1 MRGDPA
7 ALTGRAVWREVDPM
21 SRREQDPTALVEPV
35 LARRLVA
42 HLDLTDLRTG
52 LDAGAAGEL
61 AGRAHTP
68 FGPVA
73 GVCVRP
79 DAVAALRSCLAG
91 TRLVAVVNFPGGDL
105 DPDEVLDEARAA
117 LDGGADELD
126 LVFPW
131 RAYQAGDVLAGPR
144 LVAAV
149 ARLVPTKVILETGAW
164 RDTGILLGA
173 ARASLAAG
181 AAMLKTATGMRADSV
196 RFDDFALLAAA
207 AVETPGHGVKIS
219 GGVDVALA
227 TAALL
232 HAESLFGERLSA
244 MDFRIG
250 ASRLL
255 DELLGAPVEGGY

>member
-1 MRGDPA
+1 
-7 ALTGRAVWREVDPM
+7 LTGRPVWREVDPM
-21 SRREQDPTALVEPV
+21 SRREQDPTALAESV

-42 HLDLTDLRTG
+42 HLDLTDLRAD
-52 LDAGAAGEL
+52 LDAGAL
-61 AGRAHTP
+61 AARARTP

-73 GVCVRP
+73 GVCVRL
-79 DAVAALRSCLAG
+79 AVTAALRPHLTGS
-91 TRLVAVVNFPGGDL
+91 RLVTVVNFPGGDL
-105 DPDEVLDEARAA
+105 PSSAALDEARAA

-131 RAYQAGDVLAGPR
+131 RAYQSGDVLTGPR
-144 LVAAV
+144 LVEAV
-149 ARLVPTKVILETGAW
+149 ARLAPTKVILETGAW

-232 HAESLFGERLSA
+232 HAESLFGDRLDA

-255 DELLGAPVEGGY
+255 DELLGAPAEGGY

>member
-1 MRGDPA
+1 
-7 ALTGRAVWREVDPM
+7 M

-42 HLDLTDLRTG
+42 HLDLTDLRAG
-52 LDAGAAGEL
+52 LDAGAAGEI
-61 AGRAHTP
+61 AGRARTP

-79 DAVAALRSCLAG
+79 DAAAALRPHLAG
-91 TRLVAVVNFPGGDL
+91 PRLVVVVNFPGGEL
-105 DPDEVLDEARAA
+105 EPGEVLDEARSA
-117 LDGGADELD
+117 LDAGADELD

-149 ARLVPTKVILETGAW
+149 ARLAPTKVILETGAW

-181 AAMLKTATGMRADSV
+181 AAMLKTATGTRPDAV
-196 RFDDFALLAAA
+196 RLEDFALLAAA
-207 AVETPGHGVKIS
+207 AAETPGHGVKIS

-227 TAALL
+227 AAALD
-232 HAESLFGERLSA
+232 HAEALFGARLGI

-255 DELLGAPVEGGY
+255 DELTGAPSGGGY